1 MTNNTKQYVIIAF
14 TSIFILTLLY
24 CTYNLNTKLNAAKT
38 TVNTVV
44 DEYSVGLISDHEF
57 NTKAIEMFKQSPEAT
72 YRAVFENGTLTNSG
86 RKNFTLLCNLKKNA
100 ENQVKIDSLD
110 EQYMTTISQL
120 FLYYSIDLKKLT
132 DYKNVTNQQI
142 DSLINYNNQA
152 IKLVKELQQVK

>member
-1 MTNNTKQYVIIAF
+1 MNNPTKTYAIIAF
-14 TSIFILTLLY
+14 TAIFILTLLY
-24 CTYNLNTKLNAAKT
+24 CTYNLNNKLNNSSQLVTKI
-38 TVNTVV
+38 V

-110 EQYMTTISQL
+110 QQYMTAISKL
-120 FLYYSIDLKKLT
+120 YLYYSIDLKKLT
-132 DYKNVTNQQI
+132 DYKTINNQQI

-152 IKLVKELQQVK
+152 IKLVKELQQAK

>member
-1 MTNNTKQYVIIAF
+1 MINNTKTYTIIAG
-14 TSIFILTLLY
+14 TAIFILTLLY
-24 CTYNLNTKLNAAKT
+24 CTYNLNKKLNDSSALVSKI
-38 TVNTVV
+38 V

-57 NTKAIEMFKQSPEAT
+57 NSKAIEMFKQSPEAT

-110 EQYMTTISQL
+110 QQYMTAISQL
-120 FLYYSIDLKKLT
+120 YLYYSINLKKLT
-132 DYKNVTNQQI
+132 DYKTINNQQI

-152 IKLVKELQQVK
+152 IKLVKELQQAK